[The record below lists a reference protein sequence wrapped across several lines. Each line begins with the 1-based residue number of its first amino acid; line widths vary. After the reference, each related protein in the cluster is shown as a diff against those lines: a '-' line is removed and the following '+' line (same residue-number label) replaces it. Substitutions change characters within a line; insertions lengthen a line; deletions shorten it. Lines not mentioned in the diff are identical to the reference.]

1 MKTAVLTAA
10 LAAIMITTL
19 TATGCGGGGGS
30 SNSTS
35 TAPSL
40 YTQSGEATLYAP
52 LLGIYNAVWS
62 EVGNSNTSGAAQLEF
77 QSAVDP
83 TAPGYN
89 YNVIEVAVLGSG
101 MPPGQGLGAN
111 GYASF
116 ADGGGVTLNSPGT
129 AITGL
134 NFYYPSSITNGGNSI
149 TFYEYYLRLT
159 VSSPTTLTGTV
170 TTGAGASTV
179 TYNITLSKTG

>member
-101 MPPGQGLGAN
+101 PRTRSGRKRICELRGWRWRNPE
-111 GYASF
+111 F
-116 ADGGGVTLNSPGT
+116 AWHSNNRAKFLLPLVDH
-129 AITGL
+129 
-134 NFYYPSSITNGGNSI
+134 
-149 TFYEYYLRLT
+149 EWRQ
-159 VSSPTTLTGTV
+159 
-170 TTGAGASTV
+170 
-179 TYNITLSKTG
+179 